1 MKEKYNVVIVDDE
14 YLAQKLLQDYVSKV
28 DALQVVAVCS
38 NAFEAMNALKN
49 HQVDIMFL
57 DIQMPDLTGLEL
69 VKSLEHK
76 PAVIFTTAYSEYAVD
91 AFNLSVVDYLLKPFD
106 FPRFF
111 QAVSKAIGGDQ
122 PVVSTEESSSAL
134 SQSQGPVTAN
144 TVSRSNDFI
153 TVKAD
158 YKLYKINYDDL
169 LFIEGQH
176 EYVTFHTTQRRIT
189 ALFALKD
196 LEEILPKDMF
206 VRVHKSY
213 IVSFKHIQDLD
224 KSDVT
229 VAGNK
234 VPVGASYRDELLAR
248 LQ

>member
-1 MKEKYNVVIVDDE
+1 MNEKYNVIIVDDE

-28 DALQVVAVCS
+28 EQLQLVATCS
-38 NAFEAMNALKN
+38 NAFEAMEALKSN
-49 HQVDIMFL
+49 AVDIMLL

-69 VKSLEHK
+69 VKSLDKK

-91 AFNLSVVDYLLKPFD
+91 AFNLAVSDYLLKPFN

-111 QAVSKAIGGDQ
+111 QAINKAIGQ
-122 PVVSTEESSSAL
+122 VPPRTENAPKPVADTI
-134 SQSQGPVTAN
+134 
-144 TVSRSNDFI
+144 SRSNDFI

-196 LEEILPKDMF
+196 LEEMLPKERF

-229 VAGNK
+229 VMGNK
-234 VPVGASYRDELLAR
+234 IPVGASYRDERLAR

>member
-1 MKEKYNVVIVDDE
+1 MKEKYNVIIVDDE
-14 YLAQKLLQDYVSKV
+14 YLAQKLLQDYVSKM
-28 DALQVVAVCS
+28 DALQLVATCS

-49 HQVDIMFL
+49 NQVDIMFL

-76 PAVIFTTAYSEYAVD
+76 PSIIFTTAYSEYAVD

-106 FPRFF
+106 FPRFV
-111 QAVSKAIGGDQ
+111 QAVNKAIGAELPKTKGVELPHD
-122 PVVSTEESSSAL
+122 TI
-134 SQSQGPVTAN
+134 
-144 TVSRSNDFI
+144 SRSNDFI

-196 LEEILPKDMF
+196 LEEILPKDKF

-213 IVSFKHIQDLD
+213 IVSFKQIQDLD

-229 VAGNK
+229 VAGTK
-234 VPVGASYRDELLAR
+234 IPVGASYRDELLAR

>member
-1 MKEKYNVVIVDDE
+1 MKEKYNVIIVDDE
-14 YLAQKLLQDYVSKV
+14 YLAQKLLQDYVSKM
-28 DALQVVAVCS
+28 DTLQLVATCS

-49 HQVDIMFL
+49 NQVDIMFL

-76 PAVIFTTAYSEYAVD
+76 PSIIFTTAYSEYAVD

-106 FPRFF
+106 FPRFV
-111 QAVSKAIGGDQ
+111 QAVNKAIGAELPKTKGDEL
-122 PVVSTEESSSAL
+122 PHDTI
-134 SQSQGPVTAN
+134 
-144 TVSRSNDFI
+144 SRSNDFI

-196 LEEILPKDMF
+196 LEEILPKDKF

-213 IVSFKHIQDLD
+213 IVSFKQIQDLD

-229 VAGNK
+229 VAGTK
-234 VPVGASYRDELLAR
+234 IPVGASYRDELLAR

>member
-1 MKEKYNVVIVDDE
+1 MSAKEKYNVIIVDDE
-14 YLAQKLLQDYVSKV
+14 YLAQKLLQDYVSKMES
-28 DALQVVAVCS
+28 LQLVATCS
-38 NAFEAMNALKN
+38 NAIEAMNALKD

-76 PAVIFTTAYSEYAVD
+76 PAIIFTTAYSEYAVD

-106 FPRFF
+106 FPRFI
-111 QAVSKAIGGDQ
+111 QSINKAIGAEMPQ
-122 PVVSTEESSSAL
+122 VKEEKAQDTI
-134 SQSQGPVTAN
+134 SQA
-144 TVSRSNDFI
+144 NDFI

-189 ALFALKD
+189 ALYALKD
-196 LEEILPKDMF
+196 LEELLPKERF

-234 VPVGASYRDELLAR
+234 IPVGASYRDDLLAR

>member
-1 MKEKYNVVIVDDE
+1 MNEKYNVIIVDDE

-28 DALQVVAVCS
+28 ESLQLVATCS
-38 NAFEAMNALKN
+38 NAFEAMEALKN
-49 HQVDIMFL
+49 NQVDIMLL

-69 VKSLEHK
+69 MKSLEKK

-91 AFNLSVVDYLLKPFD
+91 AFNLAVSDYLLKPFD
-106 FPRFF
+106 FPRFI
-111 QAVSKAIGGDQ
+111 QAINKAIGNVQ
-122 PVVSTEESSSAL
+122 PKEEVAHK
-134 SQSQGPVTAN
+134 TAD
-144 TVSRSNDFI
+144 TISKSNDFI

-196 LEEILPKDMF
+196 LEELLPKDRF

-229 VAGNK
+229 VEGNK
-234 VPVGASYRDELLAR
+234 IPVGASYRDELLAR

>member
-28 DALQVVAVCS
+28 DSLQIVAVCS

-69 VKSLEHK
+69 VKSMEHK
-76 PAVIFTTAYSEYAVD
+76 PAIIFTTAYSEYAVD

-111 QAVSKAIGGDQ
+111 QAVSKAIGVDQ
-122 PVVSTEESSSAL
+122 PVVSTEDK
-134 SQSQGPVTAN
+134 PHDTI
-144 TVSRSNDFI
+144 SRSNDFI

-169 LFIEGQH
+169 LYIEGQH

-196 LEEILPKDMF
+196 LEEILPKDKF

>member
-1 MKEKYNVVIVDDE
+1 MNEKYNVIIVDDE
-14 YLAQKLLQDYVSKV
+14 YLARKLLQDYVSKV
-28 DALQVVAVCS
+28 ESLQLVATCS
-38 NAFEAMNALKN
+38 NAFEAMEALAN
-49 HQVDIMFL
+49 NTVDIMLL
-57 DIQMPDLTGLEL
+57 DIQMPDLTGMEL
-69 VKSLEHK
+69 VKSLEKK

-91 AFNLSVVDYLLKPFD
+91 AFNLAVVDYLLKPFD

-111 QAVSKAIGGDQ
+111 QAVRKAIGNVQ
-122 PVVSTEESSSAL
+122 PKAEETTKQAADISK
-134 SQSQGPVTAN
+134 
-144 TVSRSNDFI
+144 SNDFI

-196 LEEILPKDMF
+196 LEEMLPKDRF

-234 VPVGASYRDELLAR
+234 VPVGASYRDDLLAR

>member
-1 MKEKYNVVIVDDE
+1 MNEKYNVIIVDDE

-28 DALQVVAVCS
+28 EQLQLVATCS
-38 NAFEAMNALKN
+38 NAFEAMEALKSN
-49 HQVDIMFL
+49 AVDIMLL

-69 VKSLEHK
+69 VKSLDKK
-76 PAVIFTTAYSEYAVD
+76 PAVIFTTAYSEFAVD
-91 AFNLSVVDYLLKPFD
+91 AFNLAVSDYLLKPFN

-111 QAVSKAIGGDQ
+111 QAINKAIGQVPPRAGNAPKPAAD
-122 PVVSTEESSSAL
+122 TI
-134 SQSQGPVTAN
+134 
-144 TVSRSNDFI
+144 SRSNEFI

-196 LEEILPKDMF
+196 LEEMLPKDRF

-229 VAGNK
+229 VMGNK
-234 VPVGASYRDELLAR
+234 IPVGASYREELLAR

>member
-1 MKEKYNVVIVDDE
+1 MNTKDKYNVIIVDDE

-28 DALQVVAVCS
+28 EPLQLVATCS
-38 NAFEAMNALKN
+38 NAIEAMNVLKD

-57 DIQMPDLTGLEL
+57 DIQMPDLTGLDL
-69 VKSLEHK
+69 AKSLEHK
-76 PAVIFTTAYSEYAVD
+76 PAIIFTTAYSEYAVD
-91 AFNLSVVDYLLKPFD
+91 AFNISVVDYLLKPFD
-106 FPRFF
+106 FPRFI
-111 QAVSKAIGGDQ
+111 QAINKVIG
-122 PVVSTEESSSAL
+122 TEQQKMMGLQKPAVDTISE
-134 SQSQGPVTAN
+134 
-144 TVSRSNDFI
+144 SNDFI

-196 LEEILPKDMF
+196 LEEILPKDKF

-234 VPVGASYRDELLAR
+234 VPVGASYRDELLSR

>member
-1 MKEKYNVVIVDDE
+1 MNEKYNVIIVDDE
-14 YLAQKLLQDYVSKV
+14 YLARKLLQDYVSKV
-28 DALQVVAVCS
+28 ESLQLVATCS
-38 NAFEAMNALKN
+38 NAIEAMNVLKD

-57 DIQMPDLTGLEL
+57 DIQMPDLTGLDL
-69 VKSLEHK
+69 AKSLEHR
-76 PAVIFTTAYSEYAVD
+76 PAIIFTTAYSEYAVD

-106 FPRFF
+106 FPRFI
-111 QAVSKAIGGDQ
+111 QAINKAIG
-122 PVVSTEESSSAL
+122 TEQQKVMGVQKPAADTISE
-134 SQSQGPVTAN
+134 
-144 TVSRSNDFI
+144 SNDFI

-196 LEEILPKDMF
+196 LEEILPKDKF

>member
-1 MKEKYNVVIVDDE
+1 MKDKYNVIIVDDE

-28 DALQVVAVCS
+28 ENLQLVAICS
-38 NAFEAMNALKN
+38 NAFEAMEALKSN
-49 HQVDIMFL
+49 KVDIMLL
-57 DIQMPDLTGLEL
+57 DIQMPDLTGPEL
-69 VKSLEHK
+69 VRSLDKK

-91 AFNLSVVDYLLKPFD
+91 AFNLAVSDYLLKPFD
-106 FPRFF
+106 FPRFI
-111 QAVSKAIGGDQ
+111 QAINKAIGNVK
-122 PVVSTEESSSAL
+122 PEEGGGEAL
-134 SQSQGPVTAN
+134 PPD

-196 LEEILPKDMF
+196 LEEILPKDKF

-234 VPVGASYRDELLAR
+234 VPVGASYRDLLLAR

>member
-1 MKEKYNVVIVDDE
+1 MSTKDKYNVIIVDDE

-28 DALQVVAVCS
+28 ESLQLVATCS
-38 NAFEAMNALKN
+38 NAIEAMNALN
-49 HQVDIMFL
+49 EQQVDIMFL

-69 VKSLEHK
+69 VRSLEQK

-106 FPRFF
+106 FPRFI
-111 QAVSKAIGGDQ
+111 QAINKAIGTEQ
-122 PVVSTEESSSAL
+122 PKVAGVEKPADTISK
-134 SQSQGPVTAN
+134 
-144 TVSRSNDFI
+144 SNDFI

-169 LFIEGQH
+169 LYIEGQH

-196 LEEILPKDMF
+196 LEEILPKDKF

>member
-1 MKEKYNVVIVDDE
+1 MNEKYNVIIVDDE

-28 DALQVVAVCS
+28 ESLHLVATCS
-38 NAFEAMNALKN
+38 NAFEAMEALKN
-49 HQVDIMFL
+49 NQVDIMLL

-69 VKSLEHK
+69 VKSLEKK

-91 AFNLSVVDYLLKPFD
+91 AFNLAVSDYLLKPFD
-106 FPRFF
+106 FPRFI
-111 QAVSKAIGGDQ
+111 QAINKAIGNVQ
-122 PVVSTEESSSAL
+122 PKEE
-134 SQSQGPVTAN
+134 GTHKTAD
-144 TVSRSNDFI
+144 TISKSNDFI

-196 LEEILPKDMF
+196 LEELLPKDRF

-229 VAGNK
+229 VEGNK
-234 VPVGASYRDELLAR
+234 IPVGASYRDELLAR

>member
-1 MKEKYNVVIVDDE
+1 MNEKYNVIIVDDE
-14 YLAQKLLQDYVSKV
+14 YLARKLLQDYVSKV
-28 DALQVVAVCS
+28 ESLQLVATCS
-38 NAFEAMNALKN
+38 NAFEAMEALAN
-49 HQVDIMFL
+49 NTVDIMLL
-57 DIQMPDLTGLEL
+57 DIQMPDLTGMEL
-69 VKSLEHK
+69 VKSLEKK

-91 AFNLSVVDYLLKPFD
+91 AFNLAVVDYLLKPFD

-111 QAVSKAIGGDQ
+111 QAVRKAIGNVQ
-122 PVVSTEESSSAL
+122 PKAEETTKQA
-134 SQSQGPVTAN
+134 ADIN
-144 TVSRSNDFI
+144 KSNDFI

-196 LEEILPKDMF
+196 LEELLPKDRF

-234 VPVGASYRDELLAR
+234 VPVGASYRDELLSR

>member
-1 MKEKYNVVIVDDE
+1 MNEKYNVIIVDDE
-14 YLAQKLLQDYVSKV
+14 YLARKLLQDYVSKV
-28 DALQVVAVCS
+28 ESLQLVATCS
-38 NAFEAMNALKN
+38 NAFEAMEALAN
-49 HQVDIMFL
+49 NTVDIMLL
-57 DIQMPDLTGLEL
+57 DIQMPDLTGMEL
-69 VKSLEHK
+69 VKGLEKK

-91 AFNLSVVDYLLKPFD
+91 AFNLAVVDYLLKPFD

-111 QAVSKAIGGDQ
+111 QAVRKAIGNVQ
-122 PVVSTEESSSAL
+122 PKAEETRKQA
-134 SQSQGPVTAN
+134 AN
-144 TVSRSNDFI
+144 ISKSNDFI

-196 LEEILPKDMF
+196 LEELLPKDRF

-234 VPVGASYRDELLAR
+234 VPVGASYRDDLLAR

>member
-1 MKEKYNVVIVDDE
+1 M
-14 YLAQKLLQDYVSKV
+14 AVS
-28 DALQVVAVCS
+28 
-38 NAFEAMNALKN
+38 
-49 HQVDIMFL
+49 
-57 DIQMPDLTGLEL
+57 
-69 VKSLEHK
+69 
-76 PAVIFTTAYSEYAVD
+76 
-91 AFNLSVVDYLLKPFD
+91 DYLLKPFD

-111 QAVSKAIGGDQ
+111 QAINKAIGNVQ
-122 PVVSTEESSSAL
+122 PRTEE
-134 SQSQGPVTAN
+134 GPKPAPDTI
-144 TVSRSNDFI
+144 SKSNDFI

-169 LFIEGQH
+169 LYIEGQH

-196 LEEILPKDMF
+196 LEELLPKNRF

>member
-1 MKEKYNVVIVDDE
+1 MNEKYNVIIVDDE
-14 YLAQKLLQDYVSKV
+14 YLARKLLQDYVSKV
-28 DALQVVAVCS
+28 ESLQLVATCS
-38 NAFEAMNALKN
+38 NAFEAMEALAN
-49 HQVDIMFL
+49 NTVDIMLL
-57 DIQMPDLTGLEL
+57 DIQMPDLTGMEL
-69 VKSLEHK
+69 VKGLEKK

-91 AFNLSVVDYLLKPFD
+91 AFNLAVVDYLLKPFD

-111 QAVSKAIGGDQ
+111 QAVRKAIGNVQ
-122 PVVSTEESSSAL
+122 PKAEETTKQAADISK
-134 SQSQGPVTAN
+134 
-144 TVSRSNDFI
+144 SNDFI

-196 LEEILPKDMF
+196 LEEMLPKDRF
-206 VRVHKSY
+206 IRVHKSY

-234 VPVGASYRDELLAR
+234 VPVGASYRDDLLAR

>member
-1 MKEKYNVVIVDDE
+1 MNEKYNVIIVDDE

-28 DALQVVAVCS
+28 EQLQLVATCS
-38 NAFEAMNALKN
+38 NAFEAMEALKSN
-49 HQVDIMFL
+49 AVDIMLL

-69 VKSLEHK
+69 VKSLNKK

-91 AFNLSVVDYLLKPFD
+91 AFNLAVSDYLLKPFN

-111 QAVSKAIGGDQ
+111 QAINKAIGQVPQRAENAPKPAAD
-122 PVVSTEESSSAL
+122 TI
-134 SQSQGPVTAN
+134 
-144 TVSRSNDFI
+144 SRSNDFI

-196 LEEILPKDMF
+196 LEEMLPKERF

-229 VAGNK
+229 VMGNK
-234 VPVGASYRDELLAR
+234 IPVGASYRDELLAR

>member
-1 MKEKYNVVIVDDE
+1 MNEKYNVLIVDDE

-28 DALQVVAVCS
+28 ESLQLVATCS
-38 NAFEAMNALKN
+38 NAFEAMEALKN
-49 HQVDIMFL
+49 NSVDIMLL

-69 VKSLEHK
+69 VKSLDKK

-91 AFNLSVVDYLLKPFD
+91 AFSLAVSDYLLKPFD
-106 FPRFF
+106 FPRFI
-111 QAVSKAIGGDQ
+111 QAINKAIGHVPSKPDNAPE
-122 PVVSTEESSSAL
+122 PVADTISK
-134 SQSQGPVTAN
+134 
-144 TVSRSNDFI
+144 SNDFI

-169 LFIEGQH
+169 MFIEGQH
-176 EYVTFHTTQRRIT
+176 EYVTFHTAQRRIT

-196 LEEILPKDMF
+196 LEEILPKDRF

-213 IVSFKHIQDLD
+213 IVSFKQIQELD

-229 VAGNK
+229 VNGTK
-234 VPVGASYRDELLAR
+234 IPVGASYRDELLAR

>member
-1 MKEKYNVVIVDDE
+1 MKEKYNVLIVDDE

-28 DALQVVAVCS
+28 DSLQLVATCS

-49 HQVDIMFL
+49 NQVDIMFL
-57 DIQMPDLTGLEL
+57 DIQMPELTGLEL
-69 VKSLEHK
+69 VKSLKHK
-76 PAVIFTTAYSEYAVD
+76 PSIIFTTAYSEYAVD

-106 FPRFF
+106 FPRFM
-111 QAVSKAIGGDQ
+111 QAVNKAIGAEMPD
-122 PVVSTEESSSAL
+122 L
-134 SQSQGPVTAN
+134 QGTDAKHD
-144 TVSRSNDFI
+144 TISHSNDFI

-176 EYVTFHTTQRRIT
+176 EYVTFHTLQRRIT
-189 ALFALKD
+189 ALYALKD
-196 LEEILPKDMF
+196 LEEILPKDKF

-213 IVSFKHIQDLD
+213 IVSFKQIQDLD

-234 VPVGASYRDELLAR
+234 IPVGASYRDVLLAR

>member
-1 MKEKYNVVIVDDE
+1 MNEKYNVIIVDDE
-14 YLAQKLLQDYVSKV
+14 YLARKLLQDYVSKV
-28 DALQVVAVCS
+28 ESLQLVATCS
-38 NAFEAMNALKN
+38 NAFEAMEALAN
-49 HQVDIMFL
+49 NTVDIMLL
-57 DIQMPDLTGLEL
+57 DIQMPDLTGMEL
-69 VKSLEHK
+69 VKSLEKK

-91 AFNLSVVDYLLKPFD
+91 AFNLAVVDYLLKPFD

-111 QAVSKAIGGDQ
+111 QAVRKAIGNVQ
-122 PVVSTEESSSAL
+122 PKAEETTKQAADISK
-134 SQSQGPVTAN
+134 
-144 TVSRSNDFI
+144 SNDFI

-196 LEEILPKDMF
+196 LEELLPKDRF

-234 VPVGASYRDELLAR
+234 VPVGASYRDDLLAR

>member
-1 MKEKYNVVIVDDE
+1 MNDKYNVIIVDDE
-14 YLAQKLLQDYVSKV
+14 FLAQKLLQDYVSKV
-28 DALQVVAVCS
+28 ESLQLVATCS
-38 NAFEAMNALKN
+38 NAFEAMEALKN
-49 HQVDIMFL
+49 HRVDIMLL

-69 VKSLEHK
+69 VKSLDKK

-91 AFNLSVVDYLLKPFD
+91 AFSLAVADYLLKPFD

-111 QAVSKAIGGDQ
+111 QAINKAIGNVKPVLEPTSQ
-122 PVVSTEESSSAL
+122 PAADTI
-134 SQSQGPVTAN
+134 
-144 TVSRSNDFI
+144 SRSNDFI

-169 LFIEGQH
+169 LYIEGQH
-176 EYVTFHTTQRRIT
+176 EYVTFHTMQRRIT
-189 ALFALKD
+189 ALFALKE
-196 LEEILPKDMF
+196 LEELLPKDRF

-234 VPVGASYRDELLAR
+234 IPVGASYRDELLAR

>member
-1 MKEKYNVVIVDDE
+1 MNEKYTVIIVDDE
-14 YLAQKLLQDYVSKV
+14 YLARKLLQDYVSKV
-28 DALQVVAVCS
+28 ESLQLVATCS
-38 NAFEAMNALKN
+38 NAFEAMEALTN
-49 HQVDIMFL
+49 NTVDIMLL

-69 VKSLEHK
+69 VKSLEKK

-91 AFNLSVVDYLLKPFD
+91 AFNLAVVDYLLKPFD

-111 QAVSKAIGGDQ
+111 QAIRKAIGNVQ
-122 PVVSTEESSSAL
+122 PKAEEAPNQAADISK
-134 SQSQGPVTAN
+134 
-144 TVSRSNDFI
+144 SNDFI

-196 LEEILPKDMF
+196 LEEMLPKDRF

-234 VPVGASYRDELLAR
+234 VPVGASYRDELLSR

>member
-1 MKEKYNVVIVDDE
+1 MNEKYNVIIVDDE
-14 YLAQKLLQDYVSKV
+14 YLARKLLQDYVSKV
-28 DALQVVAVCS
+28 ESLQLVATCS
-38 NAFEAMNALKN
+38 NAFEAMEALAN
-49 HQVDIMFL
+49 NTVDIMLL
-57 DIQMPDLTGLEL
+57 DIQMPDLTGMEL
-69 VKSLEHK
+69 VKGLEKK

-91 AFNLSVVDYLLKPFD
+91 AFNLAVVDYLLKPFD

-111 QAVSKAIGGDQ
+111 QAVRKAIGNVQ
-122 PVVSTEESSSAL
+122 PKAEETTKQAADISK
-134 SQSQGPVTAN
+134 
-144 TVSRSNDFI
+144 SNDFI

-196 LEEILPKDMF
+196 LEEMLPKDRF

-234 VPVGASYRDELLAR
+234 VPVGASYRDDLLAR

>member
-1 MKEKYNVVIVDDE
+1 MNTKDKYNVIIVDDE

-28 DALQVVAVCS
+28 EPLQLVATCS
-38 NAFEAMNALKN
+38 NAIEAMNVLKN

-57 DIQMPDLTGLEL
+57 DIQMPDLTGLDL
-69 VKSLEHK
+69 AKSLEHK
-76 PAVIFTTAYSEYAVD
+76 PAIIFTTAYSEYAVD

-106 FPRFF
+106 FPRFI
-111 QAVSKAIGGDQ
+111 QAINKVIG
-122 PVVSTEESSSAL
+122 TEQQKMMGLQKPAVDTISE
-134 SQSQGPVTAN
+134 
-144 TVSRSNDFI
+144 SNDFI

-196 LEEILPKDMF
+196 LEEILPKDKF

-234 VPVGASYRDELLAR
+234 VPVGASYRDELLSR

>member
-1 MKEKYNVVIVDDE
+1 MNEKYNVMIVDDE
-14 YLAQKLLQDYVSKV
+14 FLAQKLLQDYVSKLEM
-28 DALQVVAVCS
+28 LQLVATCS
-38 NAFEAMNALKN
+38 NAFEAIEALKIN
-49 HQVDIMFL
+49 RVDIMLL

-69 VKSLEHK
+69 VKSLDKK

-91 AFNLSVVDYLLKPFD
+91 AFNLAVSDYLLKPFD
-106 FPRFF
+106 FPRFV
-111 QAVSKAIGGDQ
+111 QAINTAIGNVKPQ
-122 PVVSTEESSSAL
+122 PEASPKADTISK
-134 SQSQGPVTAN
+134 
-144 TVSRSNDFI
+144 SNDFI

-176 EYVTFHTTQRRIT
+176 EYVTFHTTERRIT

-196 LEEILPKDMF
+196 LEELLPKERF

-229 VAGNK
+229 VSGNK
-234 VPVGASYRDELLAR
+234 IPVGASYRDELLVR

>member
-1 MKEKYNVVIVDDE
+1 MNEKYNVIIVDDE
-14 YLAQKLLQDYVSKV
+14 YLARKLLQDYVSKV
-28 DALQVVAVCS
+28 ESLQLVATCS
-38 NAFEAMNALKN
+38 NAFEAMEALTN
-49 HQVDIMFL
+49 NTVDIMLL

-69 VKSLEHK
+69 VKSLEKK

-91 AFNLSVVDYLLKPFD
+91 AFNLAVVDYLLKPFD

-111 QAVSKAIGGDQ
+111 QAIRKAIGNVQ
-122 PVVSTEESSSAL
+122 PKAEETTKQAADISK
-134 SQSQGPVTAN
+134 
-144 TVSRSNDFI
+144 SNDFI

-196 LEEILPKDMF
+196 LEEMLPKDRF

>member
-1 MKEKYNVVIVDDE
+1 MNEKYNVIIVDDE
-14 YLAQKLLQDYVSKV
+14 YLARKLLQDYVSKV
-28 DALQVVAVCS
+28 ESLQLVATCS
-38 NAFEAMNALKN
+38 NAFEAMDALEKN
-49 HQVDIMFL
+49 NVDIMLL

-69 VKSLEHK
+69 VKGLEKK

-91 AFNLSVVDYLLKPFD
+91 AFNLAVVDYLLKPFD

-111 QAVSKAIGGDQ
+111 QAIRKAIGNVQ
-122 PVVSTEESSSAL
+122 PKAEVAPKQAADISK
-134 SQSQGPVTAN
+134 
-144 TVSRSNDFI
+144 SNDFI
-153 TVKAD
+153 TVKTD

-196 LEEILPKDMF
+196 LEELLPKDRF

-234 VPVGASYRDELLAR
+234 VPVGASYRDDLLSR

>member
-1 MKEKYNVVIVDDE
+1 MNEKYNVIIVDDE
-14 YLAQKLLQDYVSKV
+14 YLARKLLQDYVSKV
-28 DALQVVAVCS
+28 ESRQLVATCS
-38 NAFEAMNALKN
+38 NAFEAMEALAN
-49 HQVDIMFL
+49 NTVDIMLL
-57 DIQMPDLTGLEL
+57 DIQMPDLTGMEL
-69 VKSLEHK
+69 VKGLEKK

-91 AFNLSVVDYLLKPFD
+91 AFNLAVVDYLLKPFD

-111 QAVSKAIGGDQ
+111 QAVRKAIGNVQ
-122 PVVSTEESSSAL
+122 PKAEETTKQAADISK
-134 SQSQGPVTAN
+134 
-144 TVSRSNDFI
+144 SNDFI

-196 LEEILPKDMF
+196 LEELLPKDRF

>member
-1 MKEKYNVVIVDDE
+1 MNEKYNVIIVDDE

-28 DALQVVAVCS
+28 EQLQLVATCS
-38 NAFEAMNALKN
+38 NAFEAMEALKN
-49 HQVDIMFL
+49 NRVDIMLL

-69 VKSLEHK
+69 VKSLDKK
-76 PAVIFTTAYSEYAVD
+76 PAVIFTTAYSEFAVD
-91 AFNLSVVDYLLKPFD
+91 AFNLAVSDYLLKPFN

-111 QAVSKAIGGDQ
+111 QAINKAIGQ
-122 PVVSTEESSSAL
+122 VPPRTENA
-134 SQSQGPVTAN
+134 PKPAVDTI
-144 TVSRSNDFI
+144 SRSNEFI
-153 TVKAD
+153 TMKAD

-196 LEEILPKDMF
+196 LEELLPKDRF

-229 VAGNK
+229 VMGNK
-234 VPVGASYRDELLAR
+234 IPVGASYREELLAR